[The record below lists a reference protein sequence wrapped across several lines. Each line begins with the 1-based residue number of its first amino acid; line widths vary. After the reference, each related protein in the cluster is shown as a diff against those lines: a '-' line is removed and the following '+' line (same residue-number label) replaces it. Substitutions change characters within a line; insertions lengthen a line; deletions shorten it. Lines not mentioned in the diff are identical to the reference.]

1 MPKLSV
7 AYHVSSITN
16 DSLDPN
22 LQAVQFQACR
32 FPFQLIGI
40 HYSYRLDTH
49 HRHHQLRSHED
60 SPEALCQRL
69 AVRCNGFF
77 FRVFLFPFFSSC
89 GGGAAEKK
97 KRYLKGV
104 VFSFIAKD

>member
-7 AYHVSSITN
+7 AHHVSSITN
-16 DSLDPN
+16 GSLDTN

-60 SPEALCQRL
+60 SPEALCQRF

-77 FRVFLFPFFSSC
+77 FEFFFFPSFPPVVV
-89 GGGAAEKK
+89 EQQKK
-97 KRYLKGV
+97 KRGT
-104 VFSFIAKD
+104 